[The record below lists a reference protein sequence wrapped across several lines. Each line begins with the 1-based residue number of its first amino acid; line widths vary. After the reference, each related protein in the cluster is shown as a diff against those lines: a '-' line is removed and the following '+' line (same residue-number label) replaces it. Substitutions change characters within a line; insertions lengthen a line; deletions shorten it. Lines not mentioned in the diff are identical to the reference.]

1 MAGAVNFHTL
11 AAGLFFSVSVNQEPR
26 RSWAGAGRSR
36 PKPPEPH
43 RRPGP
48 PSAGTLVQPSSLIPA
63 DPALASSPPADADVH
78 LIHLGGRRI
87 FLVGTAHVSQES
99 ADLVG
104 RVIKEQQP
112 DAVCIELD
120 QKRYDALAQHKSW
133 ELLDLKEILRRR
145 QLATLLIN
153 LLLASY
159 QKKLGDKLGVKPGA
173 ELLAAARW
181 AEELAIP
188 VALCDRDVRITMRRA
203 WRATPWHRKLM
214 LLATL
219 LGGMFD
225 RSEISEES
233 LRELRNTDLL
243 SELLSQLGR
252 DLPELKE
259 VLIDERDTFLAE
271 KIKATAGAKLVAVV
285 GAGHVAGIK
294 QALVDDRRE
303 QMELINRIPPVA
315 PGWKILGWTI
325 PAVILGALAYLA
337 ISKGM
342 AVAGQN
348 LLFWIL
354 ANGIPAALGAAL
366 ALAHPLTIAGAFV
379 AAPVT
384 SLTPVVGAGYVTA
397 FIQAML
403 RPPLVMEFE
412 RVLDDMHSLGG
423 WWRNRLLRVF
433 LAFIL
438 PGIGSML
445 GTWIGGYEIISNVLK
460 G

>member
-1 MAGAVNFHTL
+1 VSQPPAT
-11 AAGLFFSVSVNQEPR
+11 AA
-26 RSWAGAGRSR
+26 
-36 PKPPEPH
+36 
-43 RRPGP
+43 
-48 PSAGTLVQPSSLIPA
+48 SADLHPDVSLIQ
-63 DPALASSPPADADVH
+63 LS
-78 LIHLGGRRI
+78 GREI
-87 FLVGTAHVSQES
+87 YLVGTAHVSRES
-99 ADLVG
+99 AELVG
-104 RVIKEQQP
+104 RIIAEQLP
-112 DAVCIELD
+112 DAVCLELD
-120 QKRYDALAQHKSW
+120 EKRYDSLAHRKSW

-159 QKKLGDKLGVKPGA
+159 QKKLGDKLGVRPGS
-173 ELLAAARW
+173 ELLAAAQK
-181 AEELAIP
+181 AEELKIP

-219 LGGMFD
+219 LAGMFD

-243 SELLSQLGR
+243 SELLAQLGR
-252 DLPELKE
+252 ELPELKQ

-271 KIKATAGAKLVAVV
+271 RIKQTPGTKLVAVV

-294 QALVDDRRE
+294 TALQDDRRQ
-303 QMELINRIPPVA
+303 QMAAISQIPPA
-315 PGWKILGWTI
+315 SAAWKIMAWVV
-325 PAVILGALAYLA
+325 PVVILGSLAYIA

-342 AVAGQN
+342 TVAGQN
-348 LLFWIL
+348 LLYWIL
-354 ANGIPAALGAAL
+354 ANGIPASLGAAL

-379 AAPVT
+379 AAPIT
-384 SLTPVVGAGYVTA
+384 SLTPVIGAGYVTA
-397 FIQAML
+397 FLQAML

-412 RVLDDMHSLGG
+412 RVLDDMNSLGG

-438 PGIGSML
+438 PALGSML
-445 GTWIGGYEIISNVLK
+445 GTWIGGYEIISNLF
-460 G
+460 